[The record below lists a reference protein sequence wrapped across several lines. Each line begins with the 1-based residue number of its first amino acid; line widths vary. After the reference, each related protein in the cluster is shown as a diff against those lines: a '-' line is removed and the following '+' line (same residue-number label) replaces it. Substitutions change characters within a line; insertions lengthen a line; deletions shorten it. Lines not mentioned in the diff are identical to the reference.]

1 MIWREKKTLL
11 IVLGLI
17 LLANTI
23 FFFTYRVQYQ
33 SRLDALDERLAAAK
47 RDLAQAEDGR
57 LSAERT
63 VQSYQKVEKDVLR
76 VFDEHWSTR
85 PERLTIMIAEVK
97 RLAVASNLVPAS
109 YSFSRAEAKK
119 IAGARPGSDTLGAHE
134 VGITFNVKGSYEQ
147 VRRLI
152 NLLELSRQFVIISR
166 INLTSGSDT
175 DDLTLSLE
183 LKTLF
188 RDQPAGLTNNRL

>member
-11 IVLGLI
+11 TILGLL

-33 SRLDALDERLAAAK
+33 SRLDALDERLETAN
-47 RDLAQAEDGR
+47 RDLEQAR
-57 LSAERT
+57 AARILAERSL
-63 VQSYQKVEKDVLR
+63 QSYRQVEKDVLR

-85 PERLTIMIAEVK
+85 PERLTPMIAEVK
-97 RLAVASNLVPAS
+97 RLAVASNLVPTT
-109 YSFSRAEAKK
+109 YTFSQTEAKR
-119 IAGARPGSDTLGAHE
+119 IPGARPGSDTLGAHE
-134 VGITFNVKGSYEQ
+134 VGITFNVLGTYEQ

-166 INLTSGSDT
+166 INLASSDT
-175 DDLTLSLE
+175 DQLTLSLE

-188 RDQPAGLTNNRL
+188 RDQPNGLTNNRL

>member
-11 IVLGLI
+11 TILGL
-17 LLANTI
+17 LLVANTL

-33 SRLDALDERLAAAK
+33 SRLDALDERLDTAK
-47 RDLAQAEDGR
+47 RDLDQAR
-57 LSAERT
+57 SARVLAERSF
-63 VQSYQKVEKDVLR
+63 QGYRQVEKDVLR

-85 PERLTIMIAEVK
+85 PQRLTAMIAEVK

-109 YSFSRAEAKK
+109 YSYTQAEAKK
-119 IAGARPGSDTLGAHE
+119 IPGARPGSNTLGAHQ
-134 VGITFNVKGSYEQ
+134 VGITFTVQGTYEQ

-166 INLTSGSDT
+166 VNLAGADT
-175 DDLTLSLE
+175 DQLTLSLD

-188 RDQPAGLTNNRL
+188 RDEPAPLTNDL

>member
-17 LLANTI
+17 LLANTV

-33 SRLDALDERLAAAK
+33 SRLDALDERLDAAK
-47 RDLAQAEDGR
+47 RDLALARDAR
-57 LSAERT
+57 IRAERSY
-63 VQSYQKVEKDVLR
+63 QSYRQVEKDVLR
-76 VFDEHWSTR
+76 VFNEHWSTR

-97 RLAVASNLVPAS
+97 RLAVASNLVPTV
-109 YSFSRAEAKK
+109 YGFSRAEAKK
-119 IAGARPGSDTLGAHE
+119 IPGARPGSDTLGAHE

-166 INLTSGSDT
+166 INLSGSDT
-175 DDLTLSLE
+175 DELTLSLD

-188 RDQPAGLTNNRL
+188 RDQPAGLTSNRL